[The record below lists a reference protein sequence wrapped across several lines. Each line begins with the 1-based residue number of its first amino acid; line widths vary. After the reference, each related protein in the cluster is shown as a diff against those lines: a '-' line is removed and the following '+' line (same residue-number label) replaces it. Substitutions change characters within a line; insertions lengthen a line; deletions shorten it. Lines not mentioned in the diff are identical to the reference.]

1 MQPIQHFQHCPKC
14 GQPVPPG
21 VNPLVCPACGFCFFF
36 NPTVS
41 AAAFV
46 FDGHGRILLLRRAKE
61 PAKGL
66 FGIPGGFIDIGEGAE
81 VAVRR
86 EIREEV
92 GIEVTELKYLTSHP
106 NDYNYRGVTYPVCDL
121 MFTAV
126 AVNPEAVQSLD
137 DVAGYEWRGLE
148 QVRDDELA
156 FDSLRVGLRA
166 LRSCHG

>member
-1 MQPIQHFQHCPKC
+1 MQPIHLFEHCPKC
-14 GQPVPPG
+14 GAAVTPG
-21 VNPLVCPACGFCFFF
+21 PNPLVCAACGFCFFF

-46 FDGHGRILLLRRAKE
+46 FDADRRVLLVRRAKE

-66 FGIPGGFIDIGEGAE
+66 FGIPGGFIDFGESAE

-92 GIEVTELKYLTSHP
+92 GIEVTKLKYLTSHP
-106 NDYNYRGVTYPVCDL
+106 NFYSYRGVTYPVCDL
-121 MFTAV
+121 MFTAT

-137 DVAGYEWRGLE
+137 DVAGYEWRRPDE
-148 QVRDDELA
+148 VTEEELA
-156 FDSLRVGLRA
+156 FPSLRVGLRL
-166 LRSCHG
+166 LREK